1 RLLST
6 SSPSFTF
13 ENAIHSCSSSFFFS
27 SSCLHINPRSSSL
40 LLSSLLLSLEQSQ
53 LTSTASFAP
62 SLFYPYFSHPAS
74 TTLYHIL
81 PTKNKR
87 HPLLILNHPPL
98 PRSAQSLKDE
108 QDTCRPITEPPE
120 QKTDNNTYTYLTM
133 STSHDQE
140 STHEQVADIVVSDG
154 ATTEPEPTPE
164 ILEETPLQATTTAT
178 SSPPKPSRL
187 SMAFNRLSC
196 GFCFHPYK
204 NNLTT
209 DYHALVHTP
218 TEEDGPILGFQ
229 DDDDDYSPED
239 GEEYPAF
246 ETTEEDFKDEYGIQV
261 GSSSSADQEP
271 SSEEELK
278 ARATSD
284 LQVTSAIEEDAA
296 LDSDDQSETGPSE
309 SATNLV
315 QETDPDQETDDSHK
329 GISLDEHALITA
341 VTTTVPHATPVVTT
355 TGKKEKPNK
364 PSRFKSLT
372 KLGRR
377 SSSSASNSPSTSTPS
392 SPPASPLLLGR
403 ITSRFS
409 KITRSKQASA
419 TTSCSSLTSKVD
431 DLKVTAITT
440 TTAVEEKT
448 SSKQDLHVDI
458 HETVTVDSDENEP
471 VILTD
476 EPLEMQLP
484 AAQPVAIP
492 GSADAWPQSP
502 TSHHT
507 DASASTAGSGQTLV
521 KLGRSS
527 TVGSTVGGESE
538 TGSVKSSGSGKEA
551 KEVQPQQE
559 TKRKGSMMKKIEKIG
574 KIIKNEKRKSTGDSY
589 LSKFSRRGSATMQSP
604 VAVEENKGH

>member
-1 RLLST
+1 LS
-6 SSPSFTF
+6 
-13 ENAIHSCSSSFFFS
+13 
-27 SSCLHINPRSSSL
+27 
-40 LLSSLLLSLEQSQ
+40 
-53 LTSTASFAP
+53 
-62 SLFYPYFSHPAS
+62 
-74 TTLYHIL
+74 
-81 PTKNKR
+81 
-87 HPLLILNHPPL
+87 
-98 PRSAQSLKDE
+98 
-108 QDTCRPITEPPE
+108 
-120 QKTDNNTYTYLTM
+120 
-133 STSHDQE
+133 
-140 STHEQVADIVVSDG
+140 
-154 ATTEPEPTPE
+154 
-164 ILEETPLQATTTAT
+164 
-178 SSPPKPSRL
+178 
-187 SMAFNRLSC
+187 
-196 GFCFHPYK
+196 
-204 NNLTT
+204 T

-229 DDDDDYSPED
+229 DEDDEYAPED

-296 LDSDDQSETGPSE
+296 LDSDHQSETGPSE

-315 QETDPDQETDDSHK
+315 QETEPDQETDDAHK
-329 GISLDEHALITA
+329 SIALDEHALITA
-341 VTTTVPHATPVVTT
+341 VTTTVPHASPVATT
-355 TGKKEKPNK
+355 TGKKDKANK
-364 PSRFKSLT
+364 PSRFKALT

-377 SSSSASNSPSTSTPS
+377 SSSTSNSPSPSTPS

-409 KITRSKQASA
+409 KITRSKQTSA
-419 TTSCSSLTSKVD
+419 ATSSSSLTSKVD

-440 TTAVEEKT
+440 TTVEEKT

-476 EPLEMQLP
+476 EPLELQLP

-492 GSADAWPQSP
+492 GSADSWAQSP

-521 KLGRSS
+521 KLSRSS

-559 TKRKGSMMKKIEKIG
+559 RKRKGSMMKKIEKFG

-589 LSKFSRRGSATMQSP
+589 LSKLSRRGSATMQSP